1 MLYLVWLPVLK
12 RTTLIL
18 PLICF
23 RPARGGAGKSFNYY
37 KKDSARTIVITILL
51 LFGWRFLTSMFG
63 LISQEVIVWLEA
75 VTFGIFGFLFLFIYF
90 INPSLSTLVFC
101 GLLL

>member
-1 MLYLVWLPVLK
+1 
-12 RTTLIL
+12 
-18 PLICF
+18 
-23 RPARGGAGKSFNYY
+23 
-37 KKDSARTIVITILL
+37 
-51 LFGWRFLTSMFG
+51 MFG